1 MAKKYRLQMKFN
13 KEERRG
19 FMTEKTFDDIVER
32 DDMAGKIESFTHGYD
47 ANLNWFALKIIVEDV
62 TGI

>member
-1 MAKKYRLQMKFN
+1 MKEYRLQMQFN

-19 FMTEKTFDDIVER
+19 FMTTKTFDNIVNN
-32 DDMAGKIESFTHGYD
+32 DDMAGKIESFTHGY
-47 ANLNWFALKIIVEDV
+47 NENPNWFALKIIVEDV